1 MNVKKTFQQA
11 AGVPKKVAQT
21 ALTAGVHGI
30 SSFPEGDEYLKKAA
44 GMLQCPT
51 VSSAEKLV
59 MGGGRRRRSVSD
71 SLVGAILEH
80 DPQVTESL
88 TAQGVAGRISDPYL
102 LERLAARA
110 EKREDLDAAVA
121 LRQKALVADPKTS
134 HRYVALGLTLKKSMR
149 PGILRDTTLGL
160 TDGEVPRT
168 DEALASFEK
177 ALEFAPGNAFI
188 LHELGQLYLNVG
200 EQEKGLDYLEM
211 AVLKKGRTDWLLELA
226 AQYRKPQVAQFDKS
240 LVTYERAF
248 VKNPKDTKALAGVIN
263 MGIRGS
269 LDWARVWRSARQ
281 LEIGG
286 KKKLPE
292 ALKELLEAL
301 GELFSPRARLED
313 VEAALLALESSRA
326 QGKRLHPTNTGLVAA
341 RLQSLGYMAKG
352 FDMRADLARQTIAR
366 ISASAS
372 EDSERLRRL
381 VAALI
386 YVNDLRVAS
395 QVLTP
400 SFGSKAS
407 TPKDELRREKLKAD
421 VALMKGEKSAY
432 LSYALKRQE
441 EQPLHADDRMR
452 KLVEGKRVAI
462 VGPADTGDELGE
474 EIDKFDVIARTR
486 FQKDFIQENSH
497 RQGSRTDIAYYNG
510 RDVAEM
516 YDQIQRYVDDGDLK
530 LVVSRPLSYESLRH
544 IDADWL
550 RFYRHDFSLYHYGM
564 ALALP
569 RITYDL
575 LQYDPAE
582 ICLFNTDMYTGDN
595 AFAAGYRNEQKGLAP
610 GSVLNDLIISHDL
623 KTDFKLF
630 KAMQASGVL
639 TARGVTKEV
648 LDLTPDEYVAKL
660 EQGGALY

>member
-1 MNVKKTFQQA
+1 MNVKKTVQQA
-11 AGVPKKVAQT
+11 AGIPRRAAQS
-21 ALTAGVHGI
+21 AITAGVRGI
-30 SSFPEGDEYLKKAA
+30 SSLPEGDQYLKRAA
-44 GMLQCPT
+44 TSLQRPM

-59 MGGGRRRRSVSD
+59 REGARGRRSVGD
-71 SLVGAILEH
+71 SLAGAILEH
-80 DPQVTESL
+80 DSQVTQSL
-88 TAQGVAGRISDPYL
+88 TDQGVAGRLSDPYL

-110 EKREDLDAAVA
+110 ERRGDVDSAVV
-121 LRQKALVADPKTS
+121 LRQKAVEVDPKTA
-134 HRYVALGLTLKKSMR
+134 HRHVALGLTLKEATK

-160 TDGEVPRT
+160 TDGDVPRT
-168 DEALASFEK
+168 DEALSCFED
-177 ALEFAPGNAFI
+177 ALRLAPGNAFI
-188 LHELGQLYLNVG
+188 LHELGQLYLEAG
-200 EQEKGLDYLEM
+200 EQEKGLDHLEL

-240 LVTYERAF
+240 LATYERAF

-286 KKKLPE
+286 RKKLPE
-292 ALKELLEAL
+292 AMQELLDTL
-301 GELFSPRARLED
+301 GELFSPEAGAEE
-313 VEAALLALESSRA
+313 VEAALLALETSRA
-326 QGKRLHPTNTGLVAA
+326 QGKQLHPTNAGLVAA
-341 RLQSLGYMAKG
+341 RLQSLGHMAKG
-352 FDMRADLARQTIAR
+352 FEMRANLARQTIAR
-366 ISASAS
+366 ISSSAA

-386 YVNDLRVAS
+386 YVDDLRVAA

-400 SFGSKAS
+400 SFGNQSS
-407 TPKDELRREKLKAD
+407 EPKDELRRKKLEAD
-421 VALMKGEKSAY
+421 VALMQGDKSVY
-432 LSYALKRQE
+432 LSYARKLQK

-452 KLVEGKRVAI
+452 QLVEGKRVAI
-462 VGPADTGDELGE
+462 VGPADTGDELGD
-474 EIDKFDVIARTR
+474 EIDGFDVIARTR
-486 FQKDFIQENSH
+486 FQKDFIQENRH

-516 YDQIQRYVDDGDLK
+516 YDQIQRYIDDGDLK

-544 IDADWL
+544 IDAEWL

-569 RITYDL
+569 RIAYDL

-582 ICLFNTDMYTGDN
+582 ICLFNTDMYTGEN
-595 AFAAGYRNEQKGLAP
+595 AFAAGYRNEQKGFAP

-630 KAMQASGVL
+630 KAMQATGVL
-639 TARGVTKEV
+639 TARGVTRDV

-660 EQGGALY
+660 EQGGALH